1 MSEDTTC
8 AVVVTYN
15 RKELLIECLESL
27 RNQTKPLNAIYI
39 IDNAST
45 DGTPNLLL
53 EKEFIEKIPP
63 DKLDHNWEKCFLTN
77 SPVDKSEI
85 KIYYVG
91 MCENTVELEVFMKVL
106 KEHMKRVMTGFG

>member
-1 MSEDTTC
+1 MSKDTTC

-27 RNQTKPLNAIYI
+27 RSQTRPLNAIYI

-53 EKEFIEKIPP
+53 AEG
-63 DKLDHNWEKCFLTN
+63 
-77 SPVDKSEI
+77 
-85 KIYYVG
+85 IY
-91 MCENTVELEVFMKVL
+91 
-106 KEHMKRVMTGFG
+106 R

>member
-27 RNQTKPLNAIYI
+27 RKQTKPLNAIYI

-53 EKEFIEKIPP
+53 EKEFI
-63 DKLDHNWEKCFLTN
+63 KLNL
-77 SPVDKSEI
+77 
-85 KIYYVG
+85 
-91 MCENTVELEVFMKVL
+91 
-106 KEHMKRVMTGFG
+106 R